1 MRSVSCRV
9 FVAIAAVAA
18 AGCAKQQ
25 ENAAPAQAQAQVQ
38 AGNQMQGAAD
48 WRQRMQANHNPDSS
62 VERQVRRLTSN
73 LDLTPAQQTKVRQL
87 SRWHN
92 DRIQAI
98 LDTAPPALTYQDFQT
113 QVHAISA
120 QYHDSVNA
128 ILTSHQLDLMRTM
141 VGPMGGGRPARQAP

>member
-1 MRSVSCRV
+1 MSSVSYRA
-9 FVAIAAVAA
+9 FVAIAAFAA
-18 AGCAKQQ
+18 AGCAKKH

-38 AGNQMQGAAD
+38 PGNQMQGAGD
-48 WRQRMQANHNPDSS
+48 WRQRMQANHNADSS
-62 VERQVRRLTSN
+62 VEQQVRRLTSN

-98 LDTAPPALTYQDFQT
+98 LDTAAPALTYQDFQT

-128 ILTSHQLDLMRTM
+128 ILTPHQLDLMRTM